1 MYCKRKQKQNK
12 QTKKSKKTIPQVP
25 SSCCR
30 ATSSAAG
37 NDGGQGQKLN
47 SGTSL
52 TRDEKKLP
60 DIAQVVV
67 CGAGVVG
74 ASVAY
79 HLPKIGFRDVLL
91 LEQGR

>member
-1 MYCKRKQKQNK
+1 M
-12 QTKKSKKTIPQVP
+12 
-25 SSCCR
+25 
-30 ATSSAAG
+30 
-37 NDGGQGQKLN
+37 N

-52 TRDEKKLP
+52 ARDEKKLP